1 MNRSIHILIVFLC
14 VISLAACSGD
24 TRPPVTEPQATV
36 TPVSTDA
43 ASETTEELITT
54 DAPTTTEA
62 PATTE
67 APVTTEDPA
76 STTQPT
82 VPASIIKSIDGFEY
96 VIESDNSVTITK
108 YVGNDVDV
116 SIPEK
121 IEGMPVAKIGNGAFG
136 GVLTITGAQNVV
148 SLGMPDYR
156 QFVTVEGASSVRS
169 VIIPATVQVI
179 ETRAFAGCDKL
190 EKIVIPNSVIRIE
203 NYAFAACASLSEV
216 ELSDY
221 LTHIGSGAFAF
232 CKGLQYI
239 DIPNSVEVIGYEAFR
254 QSGLTEISLPNSVKE
269 VGAYAFSH
277 CFHLESVT
285 LSSGMKTIEA
295 FTFEKCS
302 DLKNVQIP
310 YGIEV
315 IEKYAFVYCTSYE
328 DVSLPDSITHIYTAA
343 FSGCSPKSVK
353 LSENLIYLAKYNFSS
368 SSYCNFENGVYY
380 LGTENNP
387 YFCIV
392 SLRTYDTT
400 LSYKIQYGDLVI
412 NEKAVI
418 IAPYAVWKCDIDSL
432 TLPNGLR
439 SIMSDAI
446 CISEEKMKITIP
458 NTVEYIC
465 EKSICGSAEIIF
477 EKADTAYSEY
487 REDYYDSKHYHGP
500 IK

>member
-1 MNRSIHILIVFLC
+1 M
-14 VISLAACSGD
+14 
-24 TRPPVTEPQATV
+24 
-36 TPVSTDA
+36 
-43 ASETTEELITT
+43 
-54 DAPTTTEA
+54 
-62 PATTE
+62 
-67 APVTTEDPA
+67 
-76 STTQPT
+76 
-82 VPASIIKSIDGFEY
+82 
-96 VIESDNSVTITK
+96 
-108 YVGNDVDV
+108 
-116 SIPEK
+116 
-121 IEGMPVAKIGNGAFG
+121 
-136 GVLTITGAQNVV
+136 
-148 SLGMPDYR
+148 
-156 QFVTVEGASSVRS
+156 
-169 VIIPATVQVI
+169 
-179 ETRAFAGCDKL
+179 
-190 EKIVIPNSVIRIE
+190 
-203 NYAFAACASLSEV
+203 
-216 ELSDY
+216 
-221 LTHIGSGAFAF
+221 
-232 CKGLQYI
+232 
-239 DIPNSVEVIGYEAFR
+239 
-254 QSGLTEISLPNSVKE
+254 TEISLPNSVKE